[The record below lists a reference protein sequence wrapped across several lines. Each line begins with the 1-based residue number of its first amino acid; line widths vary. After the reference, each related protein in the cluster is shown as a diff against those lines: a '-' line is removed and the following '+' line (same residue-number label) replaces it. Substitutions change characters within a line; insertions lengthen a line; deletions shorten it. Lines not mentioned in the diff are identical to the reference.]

1 MTSYR
6 PITQTPAELAI
17 NRMRSLLGQSRIS
30 AWWNE
35 QSQTVREG
43 ICRAAALKPAVYW
56 DKGLADMTDD
66 EREAVRRAAVCLKQA
81 LCELTATDRGEWLH
95 VPDFASSEQKE
106 EKQQG
111 EMSRKDALL
120 QQAQRMQQRA
130 EMLKAAQL

>member
-6 PITQTPAELAI
+6 PISPSSAEQAI
-17 NRMRSLLGQSRIS
+17 NQMRSLLGQSRIS

-56 DKGLADMTDD
+56 DKSLADMTDD
-66 EREAVRRAAVCLKQA
+66 EREAIRCAAVSLKQA
-81 LCELTATDRGEWLH
+81 LRELTATDRGEWLH
-95 VPDFASSEQKE
+95 VPDFVSTEQKE
-106 EKQQG
+106 EKQQS
-111 EMSRKDALL
+111 EVNRKDALL